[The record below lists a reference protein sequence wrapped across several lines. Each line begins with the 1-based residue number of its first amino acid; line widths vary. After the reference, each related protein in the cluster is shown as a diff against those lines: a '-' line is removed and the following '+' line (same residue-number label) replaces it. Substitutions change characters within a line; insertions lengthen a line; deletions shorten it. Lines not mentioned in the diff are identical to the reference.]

1 MLDLVGEYLAPPLLC
16 GTLIFRLILGR
27 GEEEEEEV
35 QVALVGTL
43 VCFWNVLSS
52 PANKHTSPFVLL
64 IGDRLLDVCRP
75 QLVPVVFLFL
85 FHLLSL
91 GPPPPNPSISGGR
104 V

>member
-1 MLDLVGEYLAPPLLC
+1 MLDLVGEYLVPPLLC
-16 GTLIFRLILGR
+16 GTLIFRLIPGR

-52 PANKHTSPFVLL
+52 SPANKYTSPFVLL
-64 IGDRLLDVCRP
+64 IGDRLVDVCRP

-91 GPPPPNPSISGGR
+91 DPPLRSHPQYL
-104 V
+104 